1 MEWEMAAVS
10 IKCPNCGG
18 ALELD
23 DSKEF
28 GFCIFCGT
36 QVHIQD
42 EKTRVEVSGSVKLD
56 ETDKYRNYLTL
67 ATRAFEARNM
77 SEAYTYYTKALEIKQ
92 NDYLPVFRKA
102 LCAGYLSD
110 DLGLRIEEVV
120 SGISIAYDMVTNQS
134 IQKNMSDEIVT
145 FALTDQLQ
153 VVTTFYSSDECARY
167 AQCVYD
173 RVILLNR
180 LYTFLDKSN
189 ADSISKYIETTIR
202 YCKQVSTKTMQYVA
216 GTTMNK
222 GKSKAVFGTYP
233 VPQNIVSDVAAI
245 KKRMADEFNQYIR
258 PKIEMVKSEIRQI
271 NEQIKALPQSLRIFH
286 AFSSWWVLLIGV
298 IMFVAKP
305 PVCIIIGAIIC
316 VAWIA
321 MLIVFKVKDKGKT
334 AGNLYKQRKA
344 KKKELAQLKK
354 QLKK

>member
-1 MEWEMAAVS
+1 MATIS

-120 SGISIAYDMVTNQS
+120 SGVSMAYDMVSDQS

-145 FALTDQLQ
+145 FALTDRLQ
-153 VVTTFYSSDECARY
+153 VVTTFYSSDECSRY
-167 AQCVYD
+167 VQGVYN
-173 RVILLNR
+173 RVTLLNR
-180 LYTFLDKSN
+180 LYPFLDKDN
-189 ADSISKYIETTIR
+189 AESVSKYIEITIS
-202 YCKQVSTKTMQYVA
+202 YCKQVSLKAMQFVA
-216 GTTMNK
+216 GTTVNK
-222 GKSKAVFGTYP
+222 GKSKTVFGTYP
-233 VPQNIVSDVAAI
+233 VPQNIISDVAAI
-245 KKRMADEFNQYIR
+245 SKRMSDEFNKYIR
-258 PKIEMVKSEIRQI
+258 PKIEIVKSEISQI
-271 NEQIKALPQSLRIFH
+271 NEQINALPQLLRISH
-286 AFSSWWVLLIGV
+286 IISSWWVLLIGV
-298 IMFVAKP
+298 IMLAVLA
-305 PVCIIIGAIIC
+305 PVGIVIC
-316 VAWIA
+316 VAWFA
-321 MLIVFKVKDKGKT
+321 MLIVFKVKDKAKT
-334 AGNLYKQRKA
+334 ASGLYKQLKA
-344 KKKELAQLKK
+344 KKKELAQLNK

>member
-1 MEWEMAAVS
+1 MATVS

-42 EKTRVEVSGSVKLD
+42 EKTHVEVSGSVKVD
-56 ETDKYRNYLTL
+56 ESGKYSNYLTL

-92 NDYLPVFRKA
+92 DDYLPVFRKA

-120 SGISIAYDMVTNQS
+120 AGISTAYNMVSEQS

-145 FALTDQLQ
+145 FALSDPLQ

-167 AQCVYD
+167 VKGVYN
-173 RVILLNR
+173 RITLLNR
-180 LYTFLDKSN
+180 LYTFLDKDN
-189 ADSISKYIETTIR
+189 AENISRYIEVTTH
-202 YCKQVSTKTMQYVA
+202 YCKMVNMKSMQFVA
-216 GTTMNK
+216 GTKVKN
-222 GKSKAVFGTYP
+222 GKSQTVYGTYP
-233 VPQNIVSDVAAI
+233 VPQNIYTEAADI
-245 KKRMADEFNQYIR
+245 YKRLSEEYNKYIR
-258 PKIEMVKSEIRQI
+258 PKIEMVKSEINQI
-271 NEQIKALPQSLRIFH
+271 NQQIKALPPLLQIAHIISG
-286 AFSSWWVLLIGV
+286 WWLLLIGV
-298 IMFVAKP
+298 LMLGSFA
-305 PVCIIIGAIIC
+305 PVGVVICITW
-316 VAWIA
+316 VA
-321 MLIVFKVKDKGKT
+321 MLIVSKVADKDKT
-334 AGNLYKQRKA
+334 ANGLYKQLKA
-344 KKKELAQLKK
+344 KKKELSQLNK